1 MITVKRGRLTPRIQG
16 ETTREW
22 ADRERKLRE
31 RRDADP
37 ARRLYAALNDIRV
50 LGRAL
55 EDIEVDAS
63 NHGLPLEEDAAS
75 FLEEIGDELFRL
87 TEWVEQQ
94 EAVIQA
100 SSDDADV
107 RRKIE
112 SLRNPAGRTPAEAAT
127 ARKVA
132 DRWERRIKN
141 RLEAGAS

>member
-1 MITVKRGRLTPRIQG
+1 MITVKKGRLTPRIRG
-16 ETTREW
+16 ETTQEW
-22 ADRERKLRE
+22 ADRERKMRE
-31 RRDADP
+31 WRDADP
-37 ARRLYAALNDIRV
+37 ARRLYAALGDIRV

-100 SSDDADV
+100 NFGDADV

>member
-1 MITVKRGRLTPRIQG
+1 MITVKRGRLTPRIRG

-31 RRDADP
+31 WRDADP

-87 TEWVEQQ
+87 TEWAEQQ